1 MGDGRG
7 DTSAAEPRI
16 QWQQGACCIS
26 FVRRTVELPRAAPGR
41 LAGSRVRRAE
51 LKSTSPPWVQRPAE
65 DVPDEGAE
73 QDEHVPVQT
82 QLQIVSSVHQ
92 NFVRIGYHGF
102 EGRVEDNS
110 M

>member
-51 LKSTSPPWVQRPAE
+51 LKSTSPPRVQRPAE
-65 DVPDEGAE
+65 DVPDAQAGAFR
-73 QDEHVPVQT
+73 PPPKAGFS
-82 QLQIVSSVHQ
+82 LVSSPCSS
-92 NFVRIGYHGF
+92 
-102 EGRVEDNS
+102 GRRAP
-110 M
+110 